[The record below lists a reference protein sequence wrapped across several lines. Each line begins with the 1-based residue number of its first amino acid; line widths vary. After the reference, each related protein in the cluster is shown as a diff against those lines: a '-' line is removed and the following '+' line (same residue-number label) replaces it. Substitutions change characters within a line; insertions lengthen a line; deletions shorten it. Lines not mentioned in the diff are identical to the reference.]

1 MADFVLKGDVCQSKD
16 KTSFECIKDG
26 YIVCTDGKSQG
37 VFTHLPQKYSNLQ
50 VIDMSGKL
58 IVPGL
63 VDLHV
68 HAPQYSFRGLGMD
81 MELLDW
87 LNSHAFP
94 EESKFDN
101 LEYADK
107 AYGIF
112 VEDLKKVATTRA
124 CIYATIHSDATLLL
138 MDKLEESGLKT
149 YVGKVNMD
157 RNSPNSLIEESP
169 EVSEADTRLWIE
181 KSLGRYKNTMPIITP
196 RFIPS
201 CTDKLMELLSQ
212 LQKDTSMA
220 FQSHLSEN
228 LGEIKWVAELCPN
241 SKFYGDAYYGFDL
254 FGGNV
259 PTIMAHCVYSPKE
272 EIELMKKQ
280 GVFIAHCPQSNTNLA
295 SGIAPVRTYL
305 DENMKVGLGSDIAGG
320 SSLSIFKA
328 IVDAVQVSKLR
339 WRLLDQSLKPIT
351 SAEAFYMATKGGGE
365 FFGNVGGFDQ
375 GYEFDAVVI
384 DDGMLPY
391 PQELTLE
398 ERLERVIYLSDE
410 GHITSKFV
418 SGKRLF

>member
-16 KTSFECIKDG
+16 KVSFECIKDG

-101 LEYADK
+101 LKYADK

-112 VEDLKKVATTRA
+112 VEDLKKGATTRA

-201 CTDKLMELLSQ
+201 CTDRLMELLSQ

-228 LGEIKWVAELCPN
+228 LGEIKWVAELCPS

-328 IVDAVQVSKLR
+328 IVDAIQVSKLR
-339 WRLLDQSLKPIT
+339 WRLSDQSLKPIT